1 MTPPEAPT
9 RAYLRADNPAC
20 LGHSPSSP
28 SWPFYPPPTRRHRSD
43 VSTPSINVSLTS
55 SVPPNWRFNHLDQQL
70 LDLQRTVERRFNQL
84 DRRLD
89 KELWDHRLSHQDLW
103 RTQGI
108 VSALRDIVRG
118 LQKEVAYLRQLI
130 EPSQPSARPLPTSA
144 SCCLYDAA

>member
-9 RAYLRADNPAC
+9 RAYI
-20 LGHSPSSP
+20 
-28 SWPFYPPPTRRHRSD
+28 RRRQSGLPWTLTILT
-43 VSTPSINVSLTS
+43 VLAFLSTTDSQAQE
-55 SVPPNWRFNHLDQQL
+55 WRFDAIDQRFVEQ
-70 LDLQRTVERRFNQL
+70 QRTAERRFNQ
-84 DRRLD
+84 LD

-130 EPSQPSARPLPTSA
+130 EPSQPSRPPLADIRKLLP
-144 SCCLYDAA
+144 L